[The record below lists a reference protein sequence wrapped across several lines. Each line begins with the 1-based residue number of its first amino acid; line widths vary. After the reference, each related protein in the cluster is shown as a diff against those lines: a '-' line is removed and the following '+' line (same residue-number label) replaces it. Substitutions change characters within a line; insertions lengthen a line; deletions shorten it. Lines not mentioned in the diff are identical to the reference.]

1 MSNRLKQIT
10 TKAKALYKSG
20 KYSKW
25 TDAIKAA
32 SKTLT
37 HTVTKKAKKITKQA
51 KKVYKSI
58 GALPIDF
65 KGSFL
70 GYNFSIVNQ
79 YTLDGGVT
87 AIFLD
92 KEKVKILEL
101 NGNKNEEDRAI
112 NILSSRAK
120 SEFSHDK
127 GYKLDSRDE
136 SELNRRIKKFIQQLN
151 KEVKDYNTGK
161 DRNVKK
167 SKPVKI
173 KYHHSTKKL
182 SLLNEIK
189 SLLKNDH
196 KILVRGYKL
205 KAGKIREKISGIKKS
220 PARSLHKDTASHN
233 VRISVMSGIKDSIK
247 EIETMHSRIAFQEGQ
262 LQALQN
268 MLKHE
273 KFDLKEKK
281 RIMQNIKLVKLRI
294 SDYKKHLTSLKKH
307 I

>member
-25 TDAIKAA
+25 IDAIKAA

-37 HTVTKKAKKITKQA
+37 HTVTKKDKTI
-51 KKVYKSI
+51 YKSI

-79 YTLDGGVT
+79 YTIDGGVT

-92 KEKVKILEL
+92 KDKVKILEL
-101 NGNKNEEDRAI
+101 NGNKNEEDRAV

-120 SEFSHDK
+120 SQFSHDK

-136 SELNRRIKKFIQQLN
+136 TELNKRIKKFIQQLN

-173 KYHHSTKKL
+173 KYHHTTKKL
-182 SLLNEIK
+182 SLINEIK

-196 KILVRGYKL
+196 KILVRGYKI
-205 KAGKIREKISGIKKS
+205 KSGKIREKISGTKKPNS
-220 PARSLHKDTASHN
+220 KSYHKDIKSHN
-233 VRISVMSGIKDSIK
+233 VNIRVMSGMHKINKDILK
-247 EIETMHSRIAFQEGQ
+247 EISVSTDILRDVLIDIDNFKKELKFATKLKDQSLVRELKKMINHSIY
-262 LQALQN
+262 
-268 MLKHE
+268 H
-273 KFDLKEKK
+273 
-281 RIMQNIKLVKLRI
+281 
-294 SDYKKHLTSLKKH
+294 KKHLTSHIKNLKKH